1 MIQELGIMLFN
12 EREKMSERQKSVAD
26 GIVSISEMSK
36 VESGKKAMKLLD
48 EIEAKLDMTKSVNR
62 QFIGTGYITSQTAKG
77 ELTREQANEQPREL
91 LHLTMPPVASG
102 TMIYRVPFRMEYA
115 IWNHMAINFRKAQK
129 VEEALIIYEALMQ
142 RYNIILWQI
151 QQETGYQSCICVHPG
166 NMSYLLIGIKRWNG
180 FMHFSQTH
188 GNIIYYE
195 MEK

>member
-91 LHLTMPPVASG
+91 
-102 TMIYRVPFRMEYA
+102 
-115 IWNHMAINFRKAQK
+115 
-129 VEEALIIYEALMQ
+129 
-142 RYNIILWQI
+142 
-151 QQETGYQSCICVHPG
+151 
-166 NMSYLLIGIKRWNG
+166 
-180 FMHFSQTH
+180 
-188 GNIIYYE
+188 
-195 MEK
+195 